1 MKCFII
7 DDDST
12 TRFLISDLLE
22 SIGGTEVIGSF
33 ESPILA
39 LENYLKQKPDV
50 IFLDVEMPGLTG
62 VEFANSILPET
73 KIVFISS
80 KKEYAV
86 DAFGL
91 NAVDY
96 LLKPITLPRLT
107 QAILKL
113 KATLDPVS
121 TPSSEEGK
129 EHVFLKTGDGYK
141 RIKIEDITYVEALGD
156 YVQIYTAETKFIM
169 NGTLKNAYSKL
180 PDELFKRVHRSYIV
194 NMNKIEKIEDGA
206 IVIGKKIIPI
216 GRSYKKDFSDSINTF
231 DL

>member
-12 TRFLISDLLE
+12 TRFLINDMLS
-22 SIGGTEVIGSF
+22 SIGGIEVIGSF
-33 ESPILA
+33 ESPIVA
-39 LENYLKQKPDV
+39 LENYLKQKPEL

-86 DAFGL
+86 DAYGL
-91 NAVDY
+91 NAIDY
-96 LLKPITLPRLT
+96 LLKPVTLPRLT

-113 KATLDPVS
+113 KSTVS
-121 TPSSEEGK
+121 NSSSSDEEK
-129 EHVFLKTGDGYK
+129 DHVFLKTGDGYK
-141 RIKIEDITYVEALGD
+141 RIRITDINYVEALGD
-156 YVQIYTAETKFIM
+156 YVQIFTADAKFIM

-180 PDELFKRVHRSYIV
+180 SGDNFKRVHRSYIV

>member
-12 TRFLISDLLE
+12 TRFLINDMLS
-22 SIGGTEVIGSF
+22 SIGGIEVIGSF
-33 ESPILA
+33 ESPIVA
-39 LENYLKQKPDV
+39 LENYLKQKPEL

-86 DAFGL
+86 DAYGL
-91 NAVDY
+91 NAIDY
-96 LLKPITLPRLT
+96 LLKPVTLPRLT

-113 KATLDPVS
+113 KSSVS
-121 TPSSEEGK
+121 NSSSSDEEK
-129 EHVFLKTGDGYK
+129 DHVFLKTGDGYK
-141 RIKIEDITYVEALGD
+141 RIRITDINYVEALGD
-156 YVQIYTAETKFIM
+156 YVQIFTADAKFIM

-180 PDELFKRVHRSYIV
+180 SGDNFKRVHRSYIV

>member
-1 MKCFII
+1 
-7 DDDST
+7 
-12 TRFLISDLLE
+12 
-22 SIGGTEVIGSF
+22 
-33 ESPILA
+33 
-39 LENYLKQKPDV
+39 
-50 IFLDVEMPGLTG
+50 MPGLTG

-96 LLKPITLPRLT
+96 LLKPITLPRLS
-107 QAILKL
+107 QAVLKL
-113 KATLDPVS
+113 KASFDAA
-121 TPSSEEGK
+121 GGGDDKK

-156 YVQIYTAETKFIM
+156 YVQIFTADTKFIM

-180 PDELFKRVHRSYIV
+180 PGDIYKRVHRSYIV
-194 NMNKIEKIEDGA
+194 NMTKIEKIEDGA

>member
-1 MKCFII
+1 
-7 DDDST
+7 
-12 TRFLISDLLE
+12 
-22 SIGGTEVIGSF
+22 
-33 ESPILA
+33 
-39 LENYLKQKPDV
+39 
-50 IFLDVEMPGLTG
+50 MPGLTG

-86 DAFGL
+86 DAYGL
-91 NAVDY
+91 NAIDY
-96 LLKPITLPRLT
+96 LLKPVTLPRLT

-113 KATLDPVS
+113 KSTVS
-121 TPSSEEGK
+121 NSSSSDEEK
-129 EHVFLKTGDGYK
+129 DHVFLKTGDGYK
-141 RIKIEDITYVEALGD
+141 RIRITDINYVEALGD
-156 YVQIYTAETKFIM
+156 YVQIFTADAKFIM

-180 PDELFKRVHRSYIV
+180 SGDNFKRVHRSYIV

>member
-12 TRFLISDLLE
+12 TRFLITDMLKN
-22 SIGGTEVIGSF
+22 IGGTEVIGSF
-33 ESPILA
+33 ENPVLA
-39 LENYLKQKPDV
+39 LENYLNQKPDV

-73 KIVFISS
+73 KIIFISS

-91 NAVDY
+91 NAIDY

-107 QAILKL
+107 KALLKL
-113 KATLDPVS
+113 K
-121 TPSSEEGK
+121 SSLAPETARIEEGK
-129 EHVFLKTGDGYK
+129 EQVFLKTGEGYQ
-141 RIKIEDITYVEALGD
+141 RVKIEDITYVEALGD
-156 YVQIYTAETKFIM
+156 YVQIYTTESKYVM
-169 NGTLKNAYSKL
+169 NGTLKNAHSQL
-180 PDELFKRVHRSYIV
+180 PDELFKRVHRSFIV
-194 NMNKIEKIEDGA
+194 NINKIEKIEDGT
-206 IVIGKKIIPI
+206 IVMGKKIIPI
-216 GRSYKKDFSDSINTF
+216 GRSYKKEFGDSINTF

>member
-7 DDDST
+7 DDDTT
-12 TRFLISDLLE
+12 TRFLIADMLE

-33 ESPILA
+33 ESPIQA
-39 LENYLKQKPDV
+39 LENYLKQKPHV

-113 KATLDPVS
+113 KSVFEPENS
-121 TPSSEEGK
+121 TTDEGK

-141 RIKIEDITYVEALGD
+141 RIRIEDITYVEALGD
-156 YVQIYTAETKFIM
+156 YVQIYTAESKFIM

-180 PDELFKRVHRSYIV
+180 LEELFKRVHRSYIV